1 MYFPYLDNR
10 QSEISALKVL
20 AVNNKLDN
28 VIPIISTNF
37 ASKDIDFSDNEAILK
52 KVIKIF
58 NFVETLIKHKQ
69 NFILLFDDSLSLINL
84 TIEEIHNILIK
95 EFNLDEELFN
105 TLCSYGL
112 NDFDLNNIGNNKFLT
127 EREIAIFYNEEP
139 REYSK
144 FQAKYNILTNHTFIL
159 DFVVMNLNN
168 KVSII
173 DSFISQSSNKNYPS
187 FDRFQTYAFNYKN
200 HHLFG
205 FGDYTILNPNIA
217 VGGGGNM
224 NHITIAIHLLFKSKN
239 ENIMSIAHYLC
250 EPSDEPN
257 YGDRFMSAISKL
269 KVDLS
274 RFEKTIGLN
283 TLINLDKATSL
294 PKLKEHSIVH
304 HIEVMSKY

>member
-1 MYFPYLDNR
+1 MYFPYLDSR
-10 QSEISALKVL
+10 QSETSALKVL

-37 ASKDIDFSDNEAILK
+37 SSKNIDFSDNDAIIK
-52 KVIKIF
+52 KLMKIF
-58 NFVETLIKHKQ
+58 NFVEILIKCKQ

-84 TIEEIHNILIK
+84 TIEEIHKILIK
-95 EFNLDEELFN
+95 EFDLDEKLFN
-105 TLCSYGL
+105 TLCFYGL
-112 NDFDLNNIGNNKFLT
+112 NDYDLKNRENSTFLT
-127 EREIAIFYNEEP
+127 KREIAIFYNEEP

-144 FQAKYNILTNHTFIL
+144 FKAKYNILTNHTFIL
-159 DFVVMNLNN
+159 DFVAMDLNN
-168 KVSII
+168 KVSIM
-173 DSFISQSSNKNYPS
+173 DSFISQNSNKNYPS
-187 FDRFQTYAFNYKN
+187 FDRFQTYAIKYKKY
-200 HHLFG
+200 HLFG
-205 FGDYTILNPNIA
+205 FGDYTILDPNST

-224 NHITIAIHLLFKSKN
+224 DNITIAIHLLFKSKQ
-239 ENIMSIAHYLC
+239 ENTMFIAHYLC
-250 EPSDEPN
+250 EPSEEPV
-257 YGDRFMSAISKL
+257 YGDKFMSAISKL